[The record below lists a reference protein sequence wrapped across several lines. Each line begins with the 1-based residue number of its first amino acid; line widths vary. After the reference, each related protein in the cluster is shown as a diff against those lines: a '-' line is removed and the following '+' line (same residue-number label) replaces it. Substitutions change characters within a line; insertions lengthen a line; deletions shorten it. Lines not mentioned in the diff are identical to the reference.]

1 MHINI
6 WIGKDWLNQLYKIT
20 KSEISDEDVFDN
32 AVEYTDIAMMPGQL
46 QVSIKFDTYTNLV
59 DRGLL
64 VDWAGAETLIE

>member
-32 AVEYTDIAMMPGQL
+32 AVEYTDIAMLPGQV

-64 VDWAGAETLIE
+64 VGWAGAETLIE